1 MAGRLT
7 AEPSAAARSTR
18 GRRGWEAAPRQR
30 SSYRWPPIPRGA
42 WQLLAS
48 RPPRCLAAAGLPPP
62 EVPGSCWPPVPRG
75 AWQRLRW
82 TLGYESRLR
91 CARHP
96 GVSRVLEMR
105 CAGHLSREGQGAGG
119 GGPAAA
125 RSPALAGSRL
135 PRHPTSVQAGP
146 TQGRAKGHLHEK
158 MEGAQKGEGLDVRAA
173 SCSLPAGL
181 PPACPTAS
189 PLALSASQTSLKAG

>member
-1 MAGRLT
+1 MLKLRATLLSEQRVSASFPWQVGSQLSRRPLRGAQGAGVAGKRPPRGVAPT
-7 AEPSAAARSTR
+7 AGLPS
-18 GRRGWEAAPRQR
+18 PD

-42 WQLLAS
+42 WQ
-48 RPPRCLAAAGLPPP
+48 
-62 EVPGSCWPPVPRG
+62 
-75 AWQRLRW
+75 RLSW
-82 TLGYESRLR
+82 TLGYESRLS

-105 CAGHLSREGQGAGG
+105 CAGHLSHEGQGAGG

-158 MEGAQKGEGLDVRAA
+158 REGAQKGEGLDVRAA

-189 PLALSASQTSLKAG
+189 ALALSASQTSLKAG

>member
-1 MAGRLT
+1 MLKLRATLLSEQCVSASFPWQVGSQLSRRPLHGAQGAGV
-7 AEPSAAARSTR
+7 A
-18 GRRGWEAAPRQR
+18 GK
-30 SSYRWPPIPRGA
+30 
-42 WQLLAS
+42 
-48 RPPRCLAAAGLPPP
+48 RPPGSVAPTAGLPSP